1 MVGSSL
7 ADLRRTDLLRSVRLP
22 PGGDPHGE
30 ERNGGFRYQGT
41 VADRV
46 LLLAISL
53 PITLAVAGV
62 SYRWF
67 EQRFAALRTAL
78 AP

>member
-1 MVGSSL
+1 VILTVKSGL
-7 ADLRRTDLLRSVRLP
+7 ARS
-22 PGGDPHGE
+22 H
-30 ERNGGFRYQGT
+30 YQGT